1 MANDEQQRPLAAI
14 VGERLKAFRAVKG
27 LRQADIA
34 GAAEKW
40 GLPWARSSIAALEA
54 GTRNLSLEEA
64 LLLPLVIADLGGW
77 DEPLLPPDSVIEIT
91 PTRILEARY
100 LGLMAGN
107 LTEPVEVSD
116 SEGGDPLGGVS
127 LGVRRPGQVEAD
139 PDDSLYSWQLH
150 AEDQAWDL
158 FCARVYPGM
167 EYRRNVAHGKNL
179 GSDRELI
186 GRVSKKIENPI
197 GGPASYGLVNILS
210 WVLWKAPFE
219 VERDRRTGEKGE
231 LSDRARQSAKG
242 HVTREMINE
251 MQVEASTI
259 WDDLNALFGEL
270 VPIWNDA
277 EKLVAWSEVARRQ
290 ANQLRSRERRSRD
303 LQIFEADYPEVSL
316 LLEEIGESLRVAR
329 LAAGLAVQDV
339 AKAIR
344 VYSDD
349 FTSPIVEG
357 IESGKYLKAR
367 PKRRVFEYI
376 LAFAQAVGLDGELLV
391 RRLDEAW
398 VPNGGDD

>member
-14 VGERLKAFRAVKG
+14 VGERLKAFRASKG
-27 LRQADIA
+27 LRQADVA

-40 GLPWARSSIAALEA
+40 GLPWARSSIAALEG

-64 LLLPLVIADLGGW
+64 LLLPLVVADLGGW
-77 DEPLLPPDSVIEIT
+77 DEPLVPPDSVIEMT

-100 LGLMAGN
+100 LGLFAGH
-107 LTEPVEVSD
+107 LTEPIEASG

-139 PDDSLYSWQLH
+139 PSDSLYSWQLH

-186 GRVSKKIENPI
+186 GRISKKIENPM

-210 WVLWKAPFE
+210 WVLWRAPFE
-219 VERDRRTGEKGE
+219 VERDKRAEERGD

-251 MQVEASTI
+251 MQGEAATI
-259 WDDLNALFGEL
+259 WGELNSLFGEL
-270 VPIWNDA
+270 VPIWEDA
-277 EKLVAWSEVARRQ
+277 EKLEDWATVARSQ
-290 ANQLRSRERRSRD
+290 ASRLRIRERRRRD
-303 LQIFEADYPEVSL
+303 LQSFEEDYPEVNL
-316 LLEEIGESLRVAR
+316 LLEEIGESFRVAR
-329 LAAGLAVQDV
+329 VAAGLTVEDV
-339 AKAIR
+339 ADAIR
-344 VYSDD
+344 ARPSL
-349 FTSPIVEG
+349 VEK
-357 IESGKYLKAR
+357 IECGEHLKAR
-367 PKRRVFEYI
+367 RKETVFEYV
-376 LAFAQAVGLDGELLV
+376 LAFSRAVKLDGELLV
-391 RRLDEAW
+391 RRLEEAW
-398 VPNGGDD
+398 SPSVEDV